1 MLGPV
6 LLGWECPWALVG
18 LSNSSEFCRVQL
30 QEELLWGGEAGL
42 RQVPE
47 LSVPEGFL
55 ICSGDVLGGPT

>member
-1 MLGPV
+1 M
-6 LLGWECPWALVG
+6 
-18 LSNSSEFCRVQL
+18 SNSSEFCRVQL

-55 ICSGDVLGGPT
+55 ICCGDVLGGPT